1 MKILNYL
8 LILSIGL
15 FIVSCEEG
23 TDNPEAENQPVILTG
38 EVTSPL
44 TLEDRFEGITLPD
57 YIITGTWVLKAGVT
71 IKPGVNIVM
80 DPQAAIRVESA
91 GFLKA
96 IGLEENPIVFQGK
109 EGIQGY
115 WDEIAFE
122 DSNSNNNIFERVIIS
137 DGGGGTYSSGMIDIS
152 GNSKVKIA
160 STLIDNSGSYGIYV
174 VNETSSLSGFS
185 GNIIS
190 NSTNLPIRLY
200 TSQLHFIDAETIY
213 LYNANNN
220 YIEVEGN
227 GLFLDATWKKLPVAA
242 LLMGPYHK
250 IHGDL
255 TVEAGSRFIM
265 GADAKLTVEST
276 GSMHLGGTPTQR
288 ITFTGDVQSPGYF
301 ESVTYE
307 DSNNTLN
314 ALHYVDISYGG
325 SGYDVANLWLSGSSR
340 VEMIGC
346 SFSYSAGYGIYVSRY
361 STLIDMGSNSY
372 TGNSSDNIFYQQ

>member
-23 TDNPEAENQPVILTG
+23 SDNPEAENQPVILTG

-71 IKPGVNIVM
+71 IEPGVNIVM
-80 DPQAAIRVESA
+80 DPQAAIRVETA

-96 IGLEENPIVFQGK
+96 IGLEENPIVIQGK
-109 EGIQGY
+109 ENIQGY
-115 WDEIAFE
+115 WDEISF
-122 DSNSNNNIFERVIIS
+122 DNSNSNNNIFERVIIS

-152 GNSKVKIA
+152 GSSKVKIA

-185 GNIIS
+185 ENIIS

-200 TSQLHFIDAETIY
+200 TSQLHFIDGATQY

-227 GLFLDATWKKLPVAA
+227 GLFLDVTWEKLPVVA

-255 TVEAGSRFIM
+255 TVEAGSRFVM

-288 ITFTGDVQSPGYF
+288 ITFTADVQSPGYF
-301 ESVTYE
+301 ESITYE
-307 DSNNTLN
+307 DSNNMVN
-314 ALHYVDISYGG
+314 ALYYVDISYGG

-372 TGNSSDNIFYQQ
+372 TGNTSDNIFYQQ

>member
-15 FIVSCEEG
+15 FIVSCEKG
-23 TDNPEAENQPVILTG
+23 TDDPVAENEPVILTG

-71 IKPGVNIVM
+71 IEPGVNIIM
-80 DPQAAIRVESA
+80 DPQAAIRVETA

-96 IGLEENPIVFQGK
+96 IGLEENPIVIQGK

-152 GNSKVKIA
+152 GSSKVKIA
-160 STLIDNSGSYGIYV
+160 YTLIDNSGSYGIYV

-200 TSQLHFIDAETIY
+200 TSQLHFIDAETRY

-220 YIEVEGN
+220 YIEVQGN
-227 GLFLDATWKKLPVAA
+227 GLFTDVTWKKLPVAA
-242 LLMGPYHK
+242 LMIGPYHK

-372 TGNSSDNIFYQQ
+372 TGNTSDNVFYQQ